1 MAAQM
6 LSSAV
11 AQEAVSQALSNLK
24 ERYGNKS
31 DGKEHMER
39 MVMAHIKLEAA
50 LETSNKWNIT
60 SLPLLRWQS
69 KQAQARR
76 AGVRPHPAQVQAAL
90 GRRGGQT
97 TQGKQLRLSQ
107 ANCSHYQVVLVIAL
121 ESRWRRQRADRICR
135 PEIRAPFS
143 LPEHGMEGMLIFLL
157 EDGNAPENNFFLSLS
172 LRLSESTNI
181 VGVVIRCLELFTPH
195 MSSIAETVK
204 TKLTQLPTQDFCWMP
219 DAAYSV
225 FGSEEHWE
233 DLHTIRYK
241 WFRPNP
247 LCCQQ
252 KDLHYDGSRTSS
264 SSEPLPC
271 DVYLEP
277 VTQVHLLGQV
287 ALLAG
292 DNRQSAVVNGETCP
306 MRGSSFL
313 KLGGHLWPHA
323 SSEDML
329 PAVGGS
335 ATEMINREV
344 APCSL
349 YANISFEQLGEIMLP
364 KAEDCLGGNV
374 AATSYQMLW
383 NSKHGSAYLQA
394 DKTPWPPIPSGRR
407 DRGGKNQKQSRF
419 KKVQRPWT
427 SETSEFLSSWILH
440 APAQL
445 QASFVDWIENKRR
458 PPLPLSSKSTSCVHG
473 CPMMSLSL
481 PDYHAS
487 LARKI
492 RSYSTFI
499 ALRT

>member
-1 MAAQM
+1 MAAAAQM
-6 LSSAV
+6 VSSAV

-24 ERYGNKS
+24 ERYGHKS
-31 DGKEHMER
+31 DGKEHME
-39 MVMAHIKLEAA
+39 MMEMTHIKLEAA

-69 KQAQARR
+69 KLKRAVQECDHTLRR
-76 AGVRPHPAQVQAAL
+76 CKQRLEEEERQHRQKDLRYDAS
-90 GRRGGQT
+90 RR
-97 TQGKQLRLSQ
+97 
-107 ANCSHYQVVLVIAL
+107 
-121 ESRWRRQRADRICR
+121 
-135 PEIRAPFS
+135 
-143 LPEHGMEGMLIFLL
+143 
-157 EDGNAPENNFFLSLS
+157 SLS
-172 LRLSESTNI
+172 L
-181 VGVVIRCLELFTPH
+181 
-195 MSSIAETVK
+195 
-204 TKLTQLPTQDFCWMP
+204 Q
-219 DAAYSV
+219 
-225 FGSEEHWE
+225 
-233 DLHTIRYK
+233 
-241 WFRPNP
+241 
-247 LCCQQ
+247 
-252 KDLHYDGSRTSS
+252 
-264 SSEPLPC
+264 PLPC

-292 DNRQSAVVNGETCP
+292 DNRQSAVVNREMCP

-344 APCSL
+344 APCGL
-349 YANISFEQLGEIMLP
+349 YANIYFEQLGEIMLP
-364 KAEDCLGGNV
+364 KAKDCLGGNV

-383 NSKHGSAYLQA
+383 NSKHGSSYLQA
-394 DKTPWPPIPSGRR
+394 KKTPWPPIPSGRR

-419 KKVQRPWT
+419 KKVLHPWT

-445 QASFVDWIENKRR
+445 QASFVDWIENKKR
-458 PPLPLSSKSTSCVHG
+458 PPLPLSSKITYCVHG

-499 ALRT
+499 CLKDLMVPSICHPVIRALRSTRGCSL

>member
-1 MAAQM
+1 
-6 LSSAV
+6 
-11 AQEAVSQALSNLK
+11 
-24 ERYGNKS
+24 
-31 DGKEHMER
+31 
-39 MVMAHIKLEAA
+39 
-50 LETSNKWNIT
+50 
-60 SLPLLRWQS
+60 
-69 KQAQARR
+69 
-76 AGVRPHPAQVQAAL
+76 
-90 GRRGGQT
+90 
-97 TQGKQLRLSQ
+97 
-107 ANCSHYQVVLVIAL
+107 
-121 ESRWRRQRADRICR
+121 
-135 PEIRAPFS
+135 
-143 LPEHGMEGMLIFLL
+143 MEGMLIFLL

-252 KDLHYDGSRTSS
+252 KDLRYDASRRSLS
-264 SSEPLPC
+264 LQPLPC

-344 APCSL
+344 APCGL
-349 YANISFEQLGEIMLP
+349 YANIYFEQLGEIMLP
-364 KAEDCLGGNV
+364 KAKDCLGRNV